1 MKKLL
6 TLFAFSG
13 LLAFTPVLAQE
24 ASGGFAAMDSNQMTL
39 LIVLGVIIG
48 VIILLL
54 VLMIYLMSFIST
66 VFRKENP
73 EIEEEPSWWESFKLK
88 FVTGDIEEEQTK
100 DKLMTD
106 HSYDGIQ
113 ELDNFMPPWL
123 QYVFFGTILIA
134 VGYFGFYTV
143 LGYGKTGVEE
153 YQEEVRIAA
162 IEAEARGE
170 SALASMDETNVT
182 LDNSDAAMATGNTI
196 FQANCAACHA
206 ADGGGGVGPNLTDKY
221 WLHGGDI
228 KDLFSVI
235 KYGVIS
241 KGMVPWEDQLN
252 PKEIQEVASFI
263 LSLQGTS
270 PAAPKDSQG
279 ELYEGGASEPAMDSV
294 FPADTTSVASDT
306 TAIAE

>member
-6 TLFAFSG
+6 TLFAFNG
-13 LLAFTPVLAQE
+13 LLVSTPVLAQE
-24 ASGGFAAMDSNQMTL
+24 VSGGLAAMDSNQMTL
-39 LIVLGVIIG
+39 LIIIGIIIG

-66 VFRKENP
+66 VFQKENP
-73 EIEEEPSWWESFKLK
+73 ELAEEPSWWESFKLK
-88 FVTGDIEEEQTK
+88 FVTGDVQEEQTK

-143 LGYGKTGVEE
+143 LGYGKTGIEE

-162 IEAEARGE
+162 IEAAARGE
-170 SALASMDETNVT
+170 SALASLDETNVT
-182 LDNSDAAMATGNTI
+182 LDNSEAALSTGNTI

-206 ADGGGGVGPNLTDKY
+206 ADGGGGVGPNLTDSY

-263 LSLQGTS
+263 LSLQGTT
-270 PAAPKDSQG
+270 PAAPKDPQG
-279 ELYEGGASEPAMDSV
+279 ELYEGGAGEPAMESV
-294 FPADTTSVASDT
+294 APADTTSVARDT

>member
-6 TLFAFSG
+6 TLFTFSG
-13 LLAFTPVLAQE
+13 LLASNPLLAQE
-24 ASGGFAAMDSNQMTL
+24 VSGGFAAIDSNQKTL
-39 LIVLGVIIG
+39 LIIIGITIG

-73 EIEEEPSWWESFKLK
+73 EIAEEPSWWESFKLK

-100 DKLMTD
+100 DKLMND

-123 QYVFFGTILIA
+123 QWVFTGTIIIA
-134 VGYFGFYTV
+134 FVYFGYYTV

-162 IEAEARGE
+162 IEAKARGE
-170 SALASMDETNVT
+170 SALASLDETNVT
-182 LDNSDAAMATGNTI
+182 LDDSEAALATGNTI

-221 WLHGGDI
+221 WIHGGDI

-270 PAAPKDSQG
+270 PAAPKDPQG
-279 ELYEGGASEPAMDSV
+279 ELYEEGAEEPAMDSV
-294 FPADTTSVASDT
+294 SPADTTSFATDT